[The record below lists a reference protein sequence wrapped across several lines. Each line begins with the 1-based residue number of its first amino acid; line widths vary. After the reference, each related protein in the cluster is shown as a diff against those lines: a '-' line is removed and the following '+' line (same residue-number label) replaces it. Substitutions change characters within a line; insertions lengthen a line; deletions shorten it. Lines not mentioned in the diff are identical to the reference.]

1 MIVANE
7 LRKQYGKQEA
17 IEGLTFSV
25 PEGSAFALIGA
36 NGAGKTTT
44 IKILMNILQPSS
56 GHATIFGVDS
66 QRLSAN
72 EFQRIGYVSEN
83 QQMPLALT
91 VGEYL
96 DYLRPFYPR
105 WDKPLERSLV
115 RELGL
120 PADRRIGA
128 LSHGMRMKMALVS
141 ALPFHPDLLVLDEPF
156 NGLDALVRDELMEGM
171 MDLAGEMTIF
181 ISSHD
186 LSEIDS
192 FATEVA
198 FVDQGRLLFQ
208 DSMETLMG
216 RFREVQI
223 VLEGE
228 ALVPVNIPSEW
239 INVKAMGS
247 VVSFVDTRFAE
258 STMSGRLSPYWS
270 HIQRVETKP
279 LSLRAIFTTLARA
292 SRTSQNK
299 NSEVS
304 L

>member
-208 DSMETLMG
+208 DSMDTLMG

-228 ALVPVNIPSEW
+228 ALVPGNIPSEW

>member
-105 WDKPLERSLV
+105 WDRPLERSLV

-208 DSMETLMG
+208 DSMDTLMG

-228 ALVPVNIPSEW
+228 ALVPGNIPSEW

>member
-7 LRKQYGKQEA
+7 LRKIYGGHDA
-17 IEGLTFSV
+17 VEGLTFRV

-44 IKILMNILQPSS
+44 IKMLMNILQPS
-56 GHATIFGVDS
+56 GGDATVLGIDS
-66 QRLSAN
+66 RKLSAK

-83 QQMPLALT
+83 QQLPLALT
-91 VGEYL
+91 TGEYL

-105 WDKPLERSLV
+105 WDRALELSLMNDF
-115 RELGL
+115 GL
-120 PADRRIGA
+120 PRNRKIGA
-128 LSHGMRMKMALVS
+128 LSHGMRMKMALAT
-141 ALPFHPDLLVLDEPF
+141 ALTFHPELLVLDEPF

-171 MDLAGEMTIF
+171 MDLAGQMTIF

-192 FATEVA
+192 FATDVA
-198 FVDQGRLLFQ
+198 FIDQGKLLFQ

-223 VLEGE
+223 TLAGE
-228 ALVPVNIPSEW
+228 AIIPEVVPSEW
-239 INVKAMGS
+239 MNPKAMGS

-258 STMSGRLSPYWS
+258 STMSGRLSPYWKD
-270 HIQRVETKP
+270 IQRVEAKP

-292 SRTSQNK
+292 KRTEQREQN
-299 NSEVS
+299 EVS
-304 L
+304 R

>member
-105 WDKPLERSLV
+105 WDRPLERSLV

>member
-7 LRKQYGKQEA
+7 LRKQYGQHEA
-17 IEGLTFSV
+17 IEGLTFRV

-56 GHATIFGVDS
+56 GHATVFGVDS
-66 QRLSAN
+66 RRLSAN
-72 EFQRIGYVSEN
+72 QFQRIGYVSEN
-83 QQMPLALT
+83 QQMPVALT

-105 WDKPLERSLV
+105 WDRPLERSLV
-115 RELGL
+115 REFGL

-228 ALVPVNIPSEW
+228 ALVPGNIPSEW

>member
-228 ALVPVNIPSEW
+228 ALVPGNIPSEW